1 MLFWPARFL
10 RADGMKIIARK
21 CVCEGGGR
29 VDTFFFVFFFLFWV
43 DLRKGLL
50 SWRDNG
56 MCVAGFLKVGTIVRL
71 SLNRGV
77 IRN

>member
-1 MLFWPARFL
+1 M
-10 RADGMKIIARK
+10 RASV
-21 CVCEGGGR
+21 CVREGGELIL
-29 VDTFFFVFFFLFWV
+29 FFVFFFLFWV
-43 DLRKGLL
+43 DLRRGLL
-50 SWRDNG
+50 SGRDNG

>member
-10 RADGMKIIARK
+10 RADGMKIIARV
-21 CVCEGGGR
+21 CVCVREGGELIL
-29 VDTFFFVFFFLFWV
+29 FFVFFFLFWV
-43 DLRKGLL
+43 DLRRGLL
-50 SWRDNG
+50 SGRDNG